1 MAKIDTTKIEG
12 YAEMSA
18 EDKLKA
24 LEEFDMPDPDYTGYV
39 RKETA
44 DKYASEAADFKK
56 KYKDLLSD
64 EQRKQQEQD
73 ETFED
78 MKSELEQLR
87 KEKKISEHTTNLIKL
102 GYDEESAKKAAQ
114 ATIDGDFSTVYELQS
129 KFIADTKKNVQ
140 SEILKGTPAPNVGD
154 ENNEQGIT
162 VEKFKKM
169 SLREK
174 QDLKDK
180 SPEIFN
186 ELIKE

>member
-73 ETFED
+73 ETLKD
-78 MKSELEQLR
+78 MKSELEKLR
-87 KEKKISEHTTNLIKL
+87 TEKKINEHTTNLIKL

-140 SEILKGTPAPNVGD
+140 SEILKSTPAPNLGD
-154 ENNEQGIT
+154 GE
-162 VEKFKKM
+162 EKLTKAVFKRL
-169 SLREK
+169 SLSERQE
-174 QDLKDK
+174 LKGSD
-180 SPEIFN
+180 PETFA
-186 ELIKE
+186 ELSK

>member
-73 ETFED
+73 ETLKD
-78 MKSELEQLR
+78 MKSELEKLR
-87 KEKKISEHTTNLIKL
+87 TEKKINEHTTNLIKL

-140 SEILKGTPAPNVGD
+140 SEILKSTPAPNLGD
-154 ENNEQGIT
+154 GE
-162 VEKFKKM
+162 EKLTKDVFKKL
-169 SLREK
+169 SLSERLE
-174 QDLKDK
+174 LKESD
-180 SPEIFN
+180 PETFA
-186 ELIKE
+186 ELSK